1 MNFPKSRAARPLFQ
15 ALVLTSTAWLAVAF
29 AQAPAQTMSATEAQ
43 LRYERRLAECN
54 VGTLASPDRAT
65 CVRNAGTIYDSERS
79 GLPTPPTATTQDGR
93 ATVVRQA
100 TVPAAMPAAPDA
112 STTGVTTTDG
122 RATVI
127 VPPPVPQ

>member
-1 MNFPKSRAARPLFQ
+1 MNFPKARALRPFARAAVV
-15 ALVLTSTAWLAVAF
+15 ASTAWVAVAV
-29 AQAPAQTMSATEAQ
+29 AQAPAQTMSTTEAQ

-54 VGTLASPDRAT
+54 VGTLAAPDRAA